1 MEAPRSRFGP
11 FLEWLIAAGVI
22 ALVVAGVYQIG
33 HIGRQVHDMRAITP
47 VIAEERPP
55 AEPPAGIPPRTV
67 SVPILVLL
75 DGTVLRVGDRLSEVA
90 SRVGL
95 AAQLGPDVIERAT
108 RGERFTR
115 FYESVGS
122 RFALVL
128 EKLDADSEPRVAA
141 IYLQ

>member
-11 FLEWLIAAGVI
+11 FLEWLIAAAI
-22 ALVVAGVYQIG
+22 TALVVAAVSLV
-33 HIGRQVHDMRAITP
+33 GREVRDMRAMTP

-55 AEPPAGIPPRTV
+55 AEPPAGLPPRTV
-67 SVPILVLL
+67 SVPMLLLL
-75 DGTVLRVGDRLSEVA
+75 DGTEVRVGDRLSDVA
-90 SRVGL
+90 TRIGQ

-115 FYESVGS
+115 FYQYVGS

-128 EKLDADSEPRVAA
+128 EKFETDAEPRVAA
-141 IYLQ
+141 IYVQ